1 MPQENIALMAH
12 LLRRAGFGA
21 NRDELEGYTVKGY
34 EATVEELLHPELAPP
49 DLDDGDLLRRY
60 HVDQN
65 SFAAVGPAQAGW
77 LYRMINTTRPLEE
90 KIALFWHGA
99 FATGWSKL
107 QQTQSLVNQVGMF
120 RRFGLGSFRDLL
132 LQVSMDPA
140 MLFWLDNTDNRK
152 DAVNEN
158 YGRELLELFS
168 MGVGNYSEDDVRQ
181 ASRAFTGWTVGD
193 AAIHAFRI
201 QGALIGPYGYGDW
214 DFEYRRDDHDDD
226 EKTFLAET
234 RAFNGRDII
243 DSICRQPATAGFVAR
258 HLYNYFVADE
268 PQVSAWET
276 VPPREPEAIR
286 TLMDAFVSSEYDIR
300 SVLRVLFNSNFF
312 KNARFTRVKSPAEL
326 IAGTVRLAGG
336 HRFPELATEDLAI
349 QCVDMGQ
356 ALMDPPS
363 VEGWHTG
370 REWIDT
376 ANLARRAD
384 FAVSQFSDANSPGV
398 RSIIDRVQGRGPTI
412 SPQELVEA
420 CLELMGPLSASEGTM
435 GELLSHARAADQVRI
450 GPAEKDRPSAE
461 RIREM
466 LQLIVSMPEYQMA

>member
-21 NRDELEGYTVKGY
+21 NRDELERYAAKGY
-34 EATVEELLHPELAPP
+34 EATVEELLHPEHAPP
-49 DLDDGDLLRRY
+49 GLDDDDLLRRY

-77 LYRMINTTRPLEE
+77 LYRMINTRRPLEE
-90 KIALFWHGA
+90 KIALFWHGV

-107 QQTQSLVNQVGMF
+107 QQTQSLVNQVDML
-120 RRFGLGSFRDLL
+120 RRYGLGSFRVLL

-140 MLFWLDNTDNRK
+140 MLFWLDNTDNHK

-168 MGVGNYSEDDVRQ
+168 LGVGNYSEDDVRQ
-181 ASRAFTGWTVGD
+181 ASRAFTGWTVRD
-193 AAIHAFRI
+193 VAIHAFRI

-214 DFEYRRDDHDDD
+214 DFEYRQEDHDDV
-226 EKTFLAET
+226 EKTFLGET
-234 RAFNGRDII
+234 REFDGQDII
-243 DSICRQPATAGFVAR
+243 DAICRQPATAMFVAR

-276 VPPREPEAIR
+276 VPPRDPEAIR
-286 TLMDAFVSSEYDIR
+286 TLTDAFVGSEYDMR
-300 SVLRVLFNSNFF
+300 SVLRVLFNSDFF
-312 KNARFTRVKSPAEL
+312 KESEFARVKSPAEL

-349 QCVDMGQ
+349 QCTEMGQ

-370 REWIDT
+370 KEWINT

-384 FAVSQFSDANSPGV
+384 FAVGQFSDARSPGV
-398 RSIIDRVQGRGPTI
+398 TSIIDRVQARRSAI
-412 SPQELVEA
+412 SPEEMVET
-420 CLELMGPLSASEGTM
+420 CLDLIGPLTVSEGTM
-435 GELLSHARAADQVRI
+435 AELLAHARAVDDVRV
-450 GPAEKDRPSAE
+450 GPPEIDCPSAE
-461 RIREM
+461 SITGL
-466 LQLIVSMPEYQMA
+466 LQLIVSTPEYQMV